1 MKVARAARDV
11 AGLTLAV
18 CLLMPAWPASADV
31 KSTENNR
38 LQFGG
43 TMGAVLNLFAGQS
56 AKEGVQDVVAVRGD
70 RKMRVFGQHAQLIDL
85 AGEKI
90 YDIDL
95 RRKTYKVTTF
105 DELRRQIAEDA
116 KKAEKDTKP
125 DEQTADND
133 HDVDYSVKPTGQTK
147 IINGFNCHE
156 VIATVTVREKGQTLE
171 QGGGLILTDDLWLVP
186 TVPALKESTD
196 FDVRYFKAIAG
207 PYAAGISADQMA
219 RATALLP
226 ALRLAFEKLNVEGA
240 SSLDGTTISS
250 DLTADSVKSA
260 AELAQATKDDDDQA
274 SAGGGLAGLHK
285 AFGGF
290 GKKLAK
296 KVAASHEKGPQDTDA
311 KTRVMMLHHEVLS
324 IATSVADGDVSVP
337 PGFRQEQ

>member
-1 MKVARAARDV
+1 MKVGTTGRYVAAATAAV
-11 AGLTLAV
+11 WLASASIV
-18 CLLMPAWPASADV
+18 SADV
-31 KSTENNR
+31 KSTESNR

-43 TMGAVLNLFAGQS
+43 TMGAMLNLFAGQA
-56 AKEGVQDVVAVRGD
+56 AKEGAQDVIAVRGD

-116 KKAEKDTKP
+116 KKAEKETTP
-125 DEQTADND
+125 EEPADED
-133 HDVDYSVKPTGQTK
+133 HDVDSSVKPTGQTK

-156 VIATVTVREKGQTLE
+156 VIATVTVRQKGQTLE
-171 QGGGLILTDDLWLVP
+171 QGGGLVLTDDLWLVP
-186 TVPALKESTD
+186 TVPAMKESTD

-207 PYAAGISADQMA
+207 PYAAGIPADQMA

-240 SSLDGTTISS
+240 SALDGTTIAS

-260 AELAQATKDDDDQA
+260 AELAQAAKEDDDQP
-274 SAGGGLAGLHK
+274 SAHGGLGGM
-285 AFGGF
+285 FGGLS
-290 GKKLAK
+290 KKLAK
-296 KVAASHEKGPQDTDA
+296 KVAAGHAGQDAKEA
-311 KTRVMMLHHEVLS
+311 KTRVLMLHHEVLS
-324 IATSVADGDVSVP
+324 IGTSVAADEVAVP